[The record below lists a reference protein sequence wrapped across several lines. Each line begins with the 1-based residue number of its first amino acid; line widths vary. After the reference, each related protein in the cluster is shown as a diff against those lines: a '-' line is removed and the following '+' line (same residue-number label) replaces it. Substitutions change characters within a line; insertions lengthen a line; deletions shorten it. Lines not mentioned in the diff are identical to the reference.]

1 MCYDDHPDVTL
12 SDWQTFHKEFPPHL
26 IDEVTDRNEC
36 GCLPDWFVPL
46 ARGVAIASDELL
58 RKAGYHRGMR
68 KPDGWRKI
76 DRDCYSRVIG
86 DQGGRWVDT
95 LVVRRCDKHERWVIQ
110 RRVADFDEVLVFNF
124 GSTPIFTRSYQ
135 SAMRVAMYCNG
146 NNPPHGLRW
155 IKQAGFGG
163 IAPLRP

>member
-1 MCYDDHPDVTL
+1 
-12 SDWQTFHKEFPPHL
+12 
-26 IDEVTDRNEC
+26 
-36 GCLPDWFVPL
+36 
-46 ARGVAIASDELL
+46 
-58 RKAGYHRGMR
+58 
-68 KPDGWRKI
+68 
-76 DRDCYSRVIG
+76 
-86 DQGGRWVDT
+86 
-95 LVVRRCDKHERWVIQ
+95 VIQ

-135 SAMRVAMYCNG
+135 SAMRLAMYCNG